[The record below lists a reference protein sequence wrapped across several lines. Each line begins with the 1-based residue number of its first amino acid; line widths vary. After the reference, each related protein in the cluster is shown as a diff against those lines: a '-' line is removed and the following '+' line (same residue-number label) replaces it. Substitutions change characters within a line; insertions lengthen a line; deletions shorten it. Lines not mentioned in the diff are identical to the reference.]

1 MEKYELRLRG
11 NCARNIDIMHV
22 GAANSSGAVARAP
35 LRDNVPTSES
45 WRVATLFAA
54 APDMLA
60 ALKAVQASRP
70 GTLIADIVDRAI
82 RKAEAIE

>member
-1 MEKYELRLRG
+1 MIAACKHGQL
-11 NCARNIDIMHV
+11 ARSCEICD
-22 GAANSSGAVARAP
+22 
-35 LRDNVPTSES
+35 LEQQ
-45 WRVATLFAA
+45 LAA